1 MCRIVHRY
9 ILKELC
15 VIFGLSLTTFTFIL
29 LVTKLFALTD
39 LVVNKRISPDI
50 IALLIA
56 YTIPYFFVFTFPMS
70 TLLAVL
76 MTFLRLSHDNEITAM
91 KAAGINLYQLLPPVL
106 ILSISAYLIDSFI
119 AIHLLPKGNRAFNDL
134 VYRIAKE
141 RAYIGI
147 KPRIFNDDFKDIVLY
162 VNKIDP
168 SGKVLEGVFISDQRD
183 PAFSSTIIA
192 KKGVILTDKE
202 NKVLVLRVFQGTI
215 HHDSED
221 LSTSS
226 TTYFKTYDLVLN
238 LEQLGQ
244 KRRTGEIG
252 ESEMDISELWAKIRS
267 RKNHDVKYN
276 LMLMELHKKFSIP
289 FACLV
294 LGLIGVPLGIQTRA
308 SGPHAGVSLGLIIF
322 LLYYIL
328 ISAASSLGESGL
340 YPPVIGMWLPNILL
354 GILAV
359 FMLKKTAEE
368 TEIRLINYFNLLLHF
383 IRRRLRSLF
392 RYR

>member
-1 MCRIVHRY
+1 
-9 ILKELC
+9 

>member
-1 MCRIVHRY
+1 M
-9 ILKELC
+9 
-15 VIFGLSLTTFTFIL
+15 IFGLSLTTFTFIL

-392 RYR
+392 RYRQTNDHYNKIYS

>member
-1 MCRIVHRY
+1 M
-9 ILKELC
+9 
-15 VIFGLSLTTFTFIL
+15 IFGLSLTTFTFIL